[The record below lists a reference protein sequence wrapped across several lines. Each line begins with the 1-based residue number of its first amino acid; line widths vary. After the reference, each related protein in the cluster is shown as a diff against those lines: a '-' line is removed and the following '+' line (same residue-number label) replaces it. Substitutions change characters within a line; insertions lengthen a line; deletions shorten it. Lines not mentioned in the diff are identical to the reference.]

1 MESKSI
7 TQGNKEI
14 PLFLQIEMINMH
26 FDKGLSVGQIR
37 RQYLYPLDQI
47 ARVLV
52 MANIETERTIIL
64 DSKMNY
70 TKKL

>member
-1 MESKSI
+1 
-7 TQGNKEI
+7 
-14 PLFLQIEMINMH
+14 MINMH
-26 FDKGLSVGQIR
+26 FEKGLSVGQIR

-52 MANIETERTIIL
+52 MANVETERTIIL